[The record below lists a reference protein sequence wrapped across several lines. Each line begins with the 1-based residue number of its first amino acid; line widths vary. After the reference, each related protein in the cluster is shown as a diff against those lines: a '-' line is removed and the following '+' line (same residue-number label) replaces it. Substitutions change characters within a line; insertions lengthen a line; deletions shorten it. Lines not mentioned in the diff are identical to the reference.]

1 MIFFSS
7 FTLLVF
13 TQSTLAAVIFFFC
26 PYTRLPHVQVNL
38 QLDLIKKCFG
48 NQIERRSSLLNFTI
62 LIFTTQISVQ
72 AAVLQNVNKA
82 EFFHQSCCLSLR
94 T

>member
-1 MIFFSS
+1 MIFFFIHAPSIYTEYTS
-7 FTLLVF
+7 CCNF
-13 TQSTLAAVIFFFC
+13 FFFC